1 MKRNYAIY
9 LQDILDNLALAESF
23 TAGLSYEDFRRDTRT
38 VYAVIRCL
46 EVMGEAAKNI
56 PTATRR
62 KYPDIPWKEMAG
74 MRDKLIHGY
83 SGVDSHKVWLVVQDY
98 LPHLKTFIIGMLQ
111 DFKG

>member
-1 MKRNYAIY
+1 MKRNYTIY

-46 EVMGEAAKNI
+46 EVMGEAVKHI
-56 PTATRR
+56 PAVVRR

-74 MRDKLIHGY
+74 MRDKLIHAY
-83 SGVDSHKVWLVVQDY
+83 SGVDTQKVWLVVQEH
-98 LPHLKTFIIGMLQ
+98 LPRLKHLITQVLHIVKV
-111 DFKG
+111 